1 MLLNIFPVQTNKTF
15 IKNEQQQHIYILP
28 KYNCSMADGLTVL
41 LGMIIIFIPII
52 LIVLVV
58 LALSAIKIINEYER
72 GIKFTLGRYSGIMG
86 PGLNFVIPILQTY
99 RKLDI
104 RIKTVDIPKQEVM
117 TKDNVP
123 VRVNAVVYF
132 EVKDPEKAVLNI
144 QDYTYAVAQ
153 YAQTALRDI
162 IGNKSLD
169 EVLSQRDEIAS
180 EIELVVDKATDPWG
194 LNVTGIKMQDV
205 ELPENLKR
213 TMAKQAEAERE
224 RRGTVIK
231 ALGEV
236 EASGNLA
243 KAAKT
248 LAASPGALHLR
259 TLNTLNDLSSDQSNT
274 VIFAMPLEVLRA
286 FEAVGNMDEILK
298 PKKKKQ
304 LLNR

>member
-1 MLLNIFPVQTNKTF
+1 MVVEIILGFLLPV
-15 IKNEQQQHIYILP
+15 
-28 KYNCSMADGLTVL
+28 
-41 LGMIIIFIPII
+41 IIII
-52 LIVLVV
+52 L
-58 LALSAIKIINEYER
+58 LASIKIVTEYER
-72 GIKFTLGRYSGIMG
+72 GLRFTLGKYSGRMG
-86 PGLNFVIPILQTY
+86 PGLNIVIPLLQSY
-99 RKLDI
+99 RKIDI

-132 EVKDPEKAVLNI
+132 SVSNTEKAILNI

-169 EVLSQRDEIAS
+169 EVLSQRDEIAN
-180 EIELVVDKATDPWG
+180 EIEVIVDKETDQWG

-224 RRGTVIK
+224 RRGVVIK

-236 EASGNLA
+236 EAATNLA

-248 LAASPGALHLR
+248 LTDSPGALHLR

-274 VIFAMPLEVLRA
+274 VIFALPI
-286 FEAVGNMDEILK
+286 EILK
-298 PKKKKQ
+298 AFESIHNKFGKKK
-304 LLNR
+304 

>member
-1 MLLNIFPVQTNKTF
+1 
-15 IKNEQQQHIYILP
+15 
-28 KYNCSMADGLTVL
+28 MADAFTLL
-41 LGMIIIFIPII
+41 LGAILVFIPII
-52 LIVLVV
+52 LIVLIV
-58 LALSAIKIINEYER
+58 LALSAIKIVTEYER

-86 PGLNFVIPILQTY
+86 PGLNFVIPILQSY

-169 EVLSQRDEIAS
+169 EVLSRRDEIAS
-180 EIELVVDKATDPWG
+180 EIELVVDKETDPWG

-236 EASGNLA
+236 EASDNLA

-286 FEAVGNMDEILK
+286 FEAVGKMDELMK
-298 PKKKKQ
+298 PKKKKHP
-304 LLNR
+304 LKR

>member
-1 MLLNIFPVQTNKTF
+1 
-15 IKNEQQQHIYILP
+15 
-28 KYNCSMADGLTVL
+28 MADAFTLL
-41 LGMIIIFIPII
+41 LGMIIVFIPIV

>member
-1 MLLNIFPVQTNKTF
+1 
-15 IKNEQQQHIYILP
+15 
-28 KYNCSMADGLTVL
+28 MADILTLIVGLILV
-41 LGMIIIFIPII
+41 FIPMI
-52 LIVLVV
+52 LIVVIIILV
-58 LALSAIKIINEYER
+58 SSIKIINEYER
-72 GIKFTLGRYSGIMG
+72 GVKFTLGKYSGIMG
-86 PGLNFVIPILQTY
+86 PGINLVLPIIHAY
-99 RKLDI
+99 KKLDI

-123 VRVNAVVYF
+123 VRINAVVYF
-132 EVKDPEKAVLNI
+132 EVSNPEKAVLNI

-162 IGNKSLD
+162 IGNKTLD
-169 EVLSQRDEIAS
+169 EVLSNRDEIAS
-180 EIELVVDKATDPWG
+180 EIEKVVDKETDPWG

-224 RRGTVIK
+224 KRGTIIK

-236 EASGNLA
+236 EASENLA

-274 VIFAMPLEVLRA
+274 VIFAIPLEVLRA
-286 FEAVGNMDEILK
+286 FEAVGKMDEILK
-298 PKKKKQ
+298 PIIKKK
-304 LLNR
+304 

>member
-1 MLLNIFPVQTNKTF
+1 MVVEIILVFLLPV
-15 IKNEQQQHIYILP
+15 
-28 KYNCSMADGLTVL
+28 
-41 LGMIIIFIPII
+41 IIII
-52 LIVLVV
+52 LI
-58 LALSAIKIINEYER
+58 ASIKIVTEYER
-72 GIKFTLGRYSGIMG
+72 GLRFTLGKYTGRMG
-86 PGLNFVIPILQTY
+86 PGLNFVIPLLQSY
-99 RKLDI
+99 RKIDI

-132 EVKDPEKAVLNI
+132 AVSNTEKAILNI

-169 EVLSQRDEIAS
+169 EVLSQRDEIAN
-180 EIELVVDKATDPWG
+180 EIEVIVDKETDQWG

-224 RRGTVIK
+224 RRGVVIK

-236 EASGNLA
+236 EAATNLA

-248 LAASPGALHLR
+248 LTDSPGALHLR

-274 VIFAMPLEVLRA
+274 VIFALPIEILHA
-286 FEAVGNMDEILK
+286 FETVSKRFG
-298 PKKKKQ
+298 KK
-304 LLNR
+304 

>member
-1 MLLNIFPVQTNKTF
+1 
-15 IKNEQQQHIYILP
+15 
-28 KYNCSMADGLTVL
+28 
-41 LGMIIIFIPII
+41 MIEI
-52 LIVLVV
+52 LIGLAFPILLVIFFAV
-58 LALSAIKIINEYER
+58 ISGIKIINEYER
-72 GIKFTLGRYSGIMG
+72 GIKFTLGKYSGIMT
-86 PGLNFVIPILQTY
+86 PGLNIVLPVFQTY
-99 RKLDI
+99 RKIDI

-169 EVLSQRDEIAS
+169 EVLSNRDEIAS

-224 RRGTVIK
+224 RRGTIIK
-231 ALGEV
+231 AQGEV
-236 EASGNLA
+236 EASENLA
-243 KAAKT
+243 KAART

-286 FEAVGNMDEILK
+286 FEAVGKMDEIMN
-298 PKKKKQ
+298 PAIKKKKK
-304 LLNR
+304 

>member
-1 MLLNIFPVQTNKTF
+1 MAGGLEI
-15 IKNEQQQHIYILP
+15 IL
-28 KYNCSMADGLTVL
+28 GLILV
-41 LGMIIIFIPII
+41 FIPMI

-58 LALSAIKIINEYER
+58 LILSSIKIINEYER

-86 PGLNFVIPILQTY
+86 PGLNFVIPIFQAY

-169 EVLSQRDEIAS
+169 EVLSNRDQIAS
-180 EIELVVDKATDPWG
+180 EIELVVDKETDPWG

-224 RRGTVIK
+224 KRGTIIK
-231 ALGEV
+231 AQGEV
-236 EASGNLA
+236 EASENLA
-243 KAAKT
+243 KAART

-286 FEAVGNMDEILK
+286 FEAVGKMDEILK
-298 PKKKKQ
+298 PTKKKSSRK
-304 LLNR
+304 

>member
-1 MLLNIFPVQTNKTF
+1 
-15 IKNEQQQHIYILP
+15 
-28 KYNCSMADGLTVL
+28 MADGLTL
-41 LGMIIIFIPII
+41 LIGLIIIFIPII

-58 LALSAIKIINEYER
+58 LALSSIKIITEYER
-72 GIKFTLGRYSGIMG
+72 GIKFTLGRYSGLMG
-86 PGLNFVIPILQTY
+86 PGLNFIIPVLQSY

-169 EVLSQRDEIAS
+169 EVLSNRDQIAS
-180 EIELVVDKATDPWG
+180 EIELVVDKETDPWG

-224 RRGTVIK
+224 RRGTIIK

-236 EASGNLA
+236 EASSNLA

-286 FEAVGNMDEILK
+286 FEAVGKMDELIK
-298 PKKKKQ
+298 PAKKKHPLK
-304 LLNR
+304 R

>member
-1 MLLNIFPVQTNKTF
+1 
-15 IKNEQQQHIYILP
+15 
-28 KYNCSMADGLTVL
+28 MADAFTLL
-41 LGMIIIFIPII
+41 LGAILVFIPII
-52 LIVLVV
+52 IIVLIV
-58 LALSAIKIINEYER
+58 LALSAIKIVTEYER

-86 PGLNFVIPILQTY
+86 PGLNFVIPILQSY

-169 EVLSQRDEIAS
+169 EVLSRRDEIAS
-180 EIELVVDKATDPWG
+180 EIELVVDKETDPWG

-236 EASGNLA
+236 EASDNLA

-286 FEAVGNMDEILK
+286 FEAVGKMDELIGK
-298 PKKKKQ
+298 PKKKKHP
-304 LLNR
+304 LKR

>member
-1 MLLNIFPVQTNKTF
+1 LAF
-15 IKNEQQQHIYILP
+15 E
-28 KYNCSMADGLTVL
+28 
-41 LGMIIIFIPII
+41 
-52 LIVLVV
+52 V
-58 LALSAIKIINEYER
+58 LAALVGLLFLLLPFLLVLFFASIKIIKEYER
-72 GIKFTLGRYSGIMG
+72 GIRFTLGRFTGVMG
-86 PGLNFVIPILQTY
+86 PGVNFIIPVFQSFK
-99 RKLDI
+99 KLDI

-132 EVKDPEKAVLNI
+132 EVKDPAKAVLNI
-144 QDYTYAVAQ
+144 QDYNYAVAQ

-169 EVLSQRDEIAS
+169 EVLSNREEIAA
-180 EIELVVDKATDPWG
+180 EIERVVDKETDPWG

-224 RRGTVIK
+224 RRGVIIK
-231 ALGEV
+231 SEGEV
-236 EASGNLA
+236 QASANLA
-243 KAAKT
+243 KAART

-274 VIFAMPLEVLRA
+274 VIFALPLEVLRA
-286 FEAVGNMDEILK
+286 FEAVGHLDEIAGFK
-298 PKKKKQ
+298 GKKSKNAK
-304 LLNR
+304 